1 MKTITIKLLFGAC
14 FASLSP
20 LSAQT
25 VDRAKYPDYTDK
37 RNPDYALMQR
47 HTLGVRNA
55 MSARPDHVNNAE
67 TRFFPPVFN
76 QDGGSC
82 GSASRIGYMF
92 SYEMNAFRNLDGTN
106 PQNYYPTHFVWLLT
120 NGNSGKDAFVQHVG
134 VPSAETYGGQT
145 YSKLFGNQEET
156 QNDFGWMT
164 GYDKWYEA
172 MFNRMLKPANFP
184 ESTGTDAGREAL
196 KNWLWNHNGD
206 ESFQSGGLAGVGVAA
221 GTMT

>member
-106 PQNYYPTHFVWLLT
+106 PQNYYPTHFV
-120 NGNSGKDAFVQHVG
+120 
-134 VPSAETYGGQT
+134 
-145 YSKLFGNQEET
+145 
-156 QNDFGWMT
+156 
-164 GYDKWYEA
+164 
-172 MFNRMLKPANFP
+172 
-184 ESTGTDAGREAL
+184 
-196 KNWLWNHNGD
+196 
-206 ESFQSGGLAGVGVAA
+206 
-221 GTMT
+221 